1 MRDQEDKSEDR
12 GGKVRASEREE
23 VGSQISKFHSLF
35 GGKSSIPLDSMAI
48 PSFKFILIEK
58 RKQKKIILLGHLPP
72 FQYQTRCH
80 WPGPPCTDS
89 DRCLTNLT
97 LGYTRWRTGDET
109 FLLGYVQLRLRRHS
123 PRRYGAVWA
132 AICP

>member
-1 MRDQEDKSEDR
+1 MRDQDDKSEDR

-58 RKQKKIILLGHLPP
+58 KSYCLGTYLHFNIRLGVTGLARLV
-72 FQYQTRCH
+72 QT
-80 WPGPPCTDS
+80 
-89 DRCLTNLT
+89 LI
-97 LGYTRWRTGDET
+97 
-109 FLLGYVQLRLRRHS
+109 
-123 PRRYGAVWA
+123 AV
-132 AICP
+132 

>member
-58 RKQKKIILLGHLPP
+58 KQKKNHISWPP
-72 FQYQTRCH
+72 TSISISDSVSLA
-80 WPGPPCTDS
+80 WPA
-89 DRCLTNLT
+89 L
-97 LGYTRWRTGDET
+97 Y
-109 FLLGYVQLRLRRHS
+109 RL
-123 PRRYGAVWA
+123 
-132 AICP
+132 

>member
-48 PSFKFILIEK
+48 PSFKFILI
-58 RKQKKIILLGHLPP
+58 
-72 FQYQTRCH
+72 
-80 WPGPPCTDS
+80 
-89 DRCLTNLT
+89 
-97 LGYTRWRTGDET
+97 
-109 FLLGYVQLRLRRHS
+109 
-123 PRRYGAVWA
+123 
-132 AICP
+132 

>member
-58 RKQKKIILLGHLPP
+58 NRKKSCFLATYLHFNIRLGVTGLARLV
-72 FQYQTRCH
+72 QT
-80 WPGPPCTDS
+80 
-89 DRCLTNLT
+89 LI
-97 LGYTRWRTGDET
+97 
-109 FLLGYVQLRLRRHS
+109 
-123 PRRYGAVWA
+123 AV
-132 AICP
+132 

>member
-58 RKQKKIILLGHLPP
+58 RKQKKSNFLATYLHFNIRLGVTGLARLV
-72 FQYQTRCH
+72 QT
-80 WPGPPCTDS
+80 
-89 DRCLTNLT
+89 LI
-97 LGYTRWRTGDET
+97 
-109 FLLGYVQLRLRRHS
+109 
-123 PRRYGAVWA
+123 AV
-132 AICP
+132 